1 MTAAAWAWVGVVVLL
16 AGYVLGFDLWAQA
29 TGHTTMS
36 GQFHDWMQSQLTG
49 PIVVAAWA
57 AVSAG
62 LVYHFLI
69 NK

>member
-1 MTAAAWAWVGVVVLL
+1 MTPAAWAWVGLVAVL
-16 AGYVLGFDLWAQA
+16 AAYVTGFDVWAQVTDHA
-29 TGHTTMS
+29 TMS
-36 GQFHDWMQSQLTG
+36 GQFHDWMQDQLIG
-49 PIVVAAWA
+49 PLAVALWA